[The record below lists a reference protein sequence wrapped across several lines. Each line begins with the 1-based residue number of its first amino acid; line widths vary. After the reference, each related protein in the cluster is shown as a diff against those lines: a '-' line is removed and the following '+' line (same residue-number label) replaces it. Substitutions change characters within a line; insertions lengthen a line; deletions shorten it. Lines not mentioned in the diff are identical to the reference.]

1 MAFSEG
7 SPSTPRSPGRCR
19 VPSAGDGGL
28 SLRARA
34 SARSSEGTWGGW
46 VVQTKVENLFGTFPC
61 TVYPRDICLN

>member
-34 SARSSEGTWGGW
+34 SSRSSEGTWGGGLCRPKSKIFSAPSPA
-46 VVQTKVENLFGTFPC
+46 QSTHGTF
-61 TVYPRDICLN
+61 V